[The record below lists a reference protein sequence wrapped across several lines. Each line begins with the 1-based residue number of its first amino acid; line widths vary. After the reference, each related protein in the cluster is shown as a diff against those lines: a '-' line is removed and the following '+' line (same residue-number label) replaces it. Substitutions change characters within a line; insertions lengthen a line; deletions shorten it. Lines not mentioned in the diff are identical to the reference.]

1 MYKLC
6 LGFICMQFNVTVHDV
21 YHCCSKKLFTGM
33 PGKKELT
40 TYSLRVFNKN
50 LNSTDF
56 LNYQE

>member
-1 MYKLC
+1 
-6 LGFICMQFNVTVHDV
+6 MQFNVTVHDV

-40 TYSLRVFNKN
+40 TYSSRVFNKN